1 MSKACESY
9 VTYQTAKDGA
19 SAALQKERLE
29 WEKTVHEAEKS
40 VKKEKMLAVA
50 KIEAEKCKS
59 ADAASKIAALASIV
73 ATMDNE
79 SKIRY
84 VDTLLG
90 LLPKMPKN
98 D

>member
-1 MSKACESY
+1 MSKACDSY
-9 VTYQTAKDGA
+9 LTYQTAKDLG
-19 SAALQKERLE
+19 SVALQKERFD
-29 WEKTVHEAEKS
+29 WEKTVHEAEAT
-40 VKKEKMLAVA
+40 VKKDKMLAVA

-59 ADAASKIAALASIV
+59 ADAASKTAAIATIV

-84 VDTLLG
+84 VETLLG
-90 LLPKMPKN
+90 LLPKMPKI